1 MVGVYEV
8 LARRAPNWLVRLRST
23 IYDIQSGCK
32 QHPEHLSR
40 QGLNRLQKVIENLDI
55 NTIFPEKAKKI
66 MG

>member
-8 LARRAPNWLVRLRST
+8 LARRTPDLLVLLRSM
-23 IYDIQSGCK
+23 IYNLHSGCK
-32 QHPEHLSR
+32 RHPEHLSR

-55 NTIFPEKAKKI
+55 NKIFPEKAKKI

>member
-1 MVGVYEV
+1 MVGVYDV
-8 LARRAPNWLVRLRST
+8 LARGPPNWIVLLRSM
-23 IYDIQSGCK
+23 IDNLDSGCK
-32 QHPEHLSR
+32 RHPEHLSR

>member
-8 LARRAPNWLVRLRST
+8 LARRTPNLLVQQRCT

>member
-8 LARRAPNWLVRLRST
+8 LARRTPKLLVQLRST

-32 QHPEHLSR
+32 QHPEHLNR
-40 QGLNRLQKVIENLDI
+40 LGLDRLQKVIERLDI
-55 NTIFPEKAKKI
+55 NTMFPEKAKKI